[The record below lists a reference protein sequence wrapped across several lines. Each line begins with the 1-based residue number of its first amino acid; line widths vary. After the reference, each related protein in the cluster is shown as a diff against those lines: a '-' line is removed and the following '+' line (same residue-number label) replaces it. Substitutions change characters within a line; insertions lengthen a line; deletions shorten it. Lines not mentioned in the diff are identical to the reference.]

1 MYCLLLAGML
11 LGAAPGDSGDARDA
25 LVSKLGAPR
34 YNDREAAAKAIQA
47 QGVEVLPQL
56 RAAVKTTTDPE
67 LRSRALE
74 LIARIENAAML
85 EPTRVRFSYP
95 GTPLTEILKDLS
107 AQGHIPVTLD
117 WRDAP
122 TNADADSLH
131 LNAAGPISFWDAVER
146 VASAAQLRVNF
157 GPDHGMDNR
166 GYGLG
171 VRLSQTPSRNRAP
184 VSLSGPF
191 RFKIDSIH
199 HQRDRHFDQDI
210 ADASD
215 EQLYLAIQLMSEP
228 RLSIRQRGTI
238 RVREAVDEL
247 GQNLG
252 PPAISDEDDVAM
264 FAPFEVDATPRI
276 DLQVFLKRPERA
288 GATIKTL
295 RGMIP
300 LNVISRKQDPLEI
313 PLEGATGKTFT
324 SEALSIT
331 VRSISRDPI
340 EPQTTIVLSLRHRLA
355 EGGEVAKDDE
365 EGGPSSALTS
375 QFDATDSK
383 GRRLLTFAGD
393 LVPDGAGGVEDETI
407 SLSIASPDETGV
419 PAHLQV
425 YGLNHANVD
434 VPFEFHDV
442 PMP

>member
-1 MYCLLLAGML
+1 MYCILLAGML
-11 LGAAPGDSGDARDA
+11 LGAAPGDSGDARAA

-34 YNDREAAAKAIQA
+34 YNDREAAARAIQA
-47 QGVEVLPQL
+47 QGAEVLPQL

-67 LRSRALE
+67 LRSRAAD

-107 AQGHIPVTLD
+107 AQSHIPVALD

-122 TNADADSLH
+122 TNSAADSLH
-131 LNAAGPISFWDAVER
+131 LHVGEPIAFWDAVER
-146 VASAAQLRVNF
+146 VATAAQLRVNF
-157 GPDHGMDNR
+157 GPDQGMDNR

-184 VSLSGPF
+184 ISLSGPF

-199 HQRDRHFDQDI
+199 HQRDRHFDQDVD
-210 ADASD
+210 DASD
-215 EQLYLAIQLMSEP
+215 EQLYLAVQIMSEP

-238 RVREAVDEL
+238 RIREAIDEL
-247 GQNLG
+247 GQSLS
-252 PPAISDEDDVAM
+252 PPAIADEDDVAL

-276 DLQVFLKRPERA
+276 DLQVFLKRPERS

-295 RGMIP
+295 RGTVP
-300 LNVISRKQDPLEI
+300 LNVVSRKQDPLEI
-313 PLEGATGKTFT
+313 PLEGAEGKTF
-324 SEALSIT
+324 AGDAIRVT

-340 EPQTTIVLSLRHRLA
+340 EPQTTILLGIRRRLA
-355 EGGEVAKDDE
+355 EGGELAEGDDE
-365 EGGPSSALTS
+365 AGASSALTS
-375 QFDATDSK
+375 QFDARDSK

-393 LVPDGAGGVEDETI
+393 LVPDGAGGVDDETI
-407 SLSIASPDETGV
+407 SLSIASPDDTGV
-419 PAHLQV
+419 PTHLQV